1 MSKDTKL
8 EVIKALAYGEDIY
21 EIANMAETDVEEIK
35 KIQEDAMDEIKVRHN
50 ELEAYSNDK

>member
-21 EIANMAETDVEEIK
+21 DIANMAETDVEEIK
-35 KIQEDAMDEIKVRHN
+35 KIQENALDKIKVRHN

>member
-8 EVIKALAYGEDIY
+8 EVIKALAYREDIY
-21 EIANMAETDVEEIK
+21 EMANMAETDVEEIK
-35 KIQEDAMDEIKVRHN
+35 KIQEDALDEIKVRHN

>member
-1 MSKDTKL
+1 MSKDIKL

-35 KIQEDAMDEIKVRHN
+35 KIQEDALDEIKVRHN